1 MTKKTNIKKS
11 GTPIRKKTEIQ
22 KNPDPRIDQ
31 DFEGYPHGPAK
42 DETIKPK
49 TKQEKE
55 TADIDNKDGEK
66 EMGNSSKKKTS
77 IDEQQS
83 DGSANAF
90 DDK

>member
-1 MTKKTNIKKS
+1 MNKQEGN
-11 GTPIRKKTEIQ
+11 PIRKKEEIK

-42 DETIKPK
+42 NETIKPK
-49 TKQEKE
+49 NSQQKK
-55 TADIDNKDGEK
+55 TADLDNKDGEK
-66 EMGNSSKKKTS
+66 NFNDDSKERSDT
-77 IDEQQS
+77 DEQES